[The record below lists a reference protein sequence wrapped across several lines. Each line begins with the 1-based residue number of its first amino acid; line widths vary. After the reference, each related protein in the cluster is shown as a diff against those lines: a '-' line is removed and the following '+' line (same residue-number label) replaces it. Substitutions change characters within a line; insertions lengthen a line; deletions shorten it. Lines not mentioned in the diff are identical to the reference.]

1 MGAFSLIVVIN
12 LLNRAMTDNI
22 GFRGNENDTVDEYPE
37 GNTNGGEIYDNTSES
52 HEIITTVEDSEEPG
66 PPDMLNLNSFPNDP
80 AFEEIVRE
88 AELAIAIGVHPIRIK
103 QGSSGSYFV
112 QNTRKENIAV
122 FKPKS
127 EEPYSAQNPKYGK
140 WCQRVF
146 CPCCFGRNCL
156 LKNQGYLSEAGASLV
171 DEWLGLNIV
180 PKTRIVWLASETFF
194 YSKITK
200 AKCSAKRGIMATTPA
215 IGRRFKRLG
224 LPLKVGSFQLFMK
237 DHSSAEDILK
247 RFSYETLP
255 GKSMNEFQL
264 QFEKL
269 VILDYIVRN
278 TDRGNDNWL
287 VKVDLEDRSQMS
299 QADYINDGLGKE
311 NDYMSGAG
319 DQRNPWNVV
328 NTPKISIAAIDNG
341 LAFPYKHP
349 DTWRAYPYHWAW
361 LQPYAETPF
370 SEETVQ
376 TFLPMIRD
384 LRNVEALISELENL
398 FSIDNDFSKSMFDK
412 QMSLLRGQI
421 MNLCEALDKRMSPS
435 DLVELPLRIVER
447 KTIRQDSHSINER
460 DGGEFRE
467 TYQEKRPF
475 FTWC

>member
-1 MGAFSLIVVIN
+1 MAEN
-12 LLNRAMTDNI
+12 L
-22 GFRGNENDTVDEYPE
+22 GFLSTEETVDVISADEQAPQMFTVEVDDTENYE
-37 GNTNGGEIYDNTSES
+37 NSRS
-52 HEIITTVEDSEEPG
+52 HEIIATIDESEEPE

-80 AFEEIVRE
+80 AFEDVVRE
-88 AELAIAIGVHPIRIK
+88 AELAIAIGIHPIRIK

-112 QNTRKENIAV
+112 QNTRQENIAV

-127 EEPYSAQNPKYGK
+127 EEPYSALNPKYGK

-156 LKNQGYLSEAGASLV
+156 LKNQGYLSEAGASIV

-200 AKCSAKRGIMATTPA
+200 AKCTAKRGIMATTPV

-237 DHSSAEDILK
+237 DYSSADDILK

-255 GKSMNEFQL
+255 NKSMHEFQL
-264 QFEKL
+264 KFEKL

-287 VKVDLEDRSQMS
+287 VKVDLESSPQTTP
-299 QADYINDGLGKE
+299 ADYISTTATKE
-311 NDYMSGAG
+311 HEDIDEGG
-319 DQRNPWNVV
+319 DQKVKWNVV
-328 NTPKISIAAIDNG
+328 STPKISVAAIDNG

-349 DTWRAYPYHWAW
+349 DTWRAYPYQWAW

-370 SEETVQ
+370 SEETIQ

-384 LRNVEALISELENL
+384 LNNVESLIAELELL
-398 FSIDNDFSKSMFDK
+398 FSIDKGFSKTLFEK
-412 QMSLLRGQI
+412 QMSILRGQI
-421 MNLCEALDKRMSPS
+421 MNLCEALSKRMSPS
-435 DLVELPLRIVER
+435 DLVELPLRIVE
-447 KTIRQDSHSINER
+447 KQTVCQDSHNVAER
-460 DGGEFRE
+460 DGSEFRE